1 VKSVVKI
8 LSFLALVSAS
18 WFAASAGPF
27 SFSNPAPITIND
39 STNPPTKAT
48 PYPSTIPVTGL
59 SGVVAKI
66 TVQLN
71 NFSHAFP
78 DDVDI
83 VLVGPEGQNA
93 VVMSNV
99 GGGHPGAANINL
111 ILDDSASSGVPL
123 YGPLVS
129 GTFKPTKR
137 LSSFGFPFPSPAP
150 ASPGGASLA
159 VFNGSNP
166 NGTWS
171 LFIVDD
177 ANPDTGTISGG
188 WSLTITTVPILL
200 SITQLDTNVVIS
212 WTNLLSAFTLQ
223 TTPNPSTTWT
233 NALPLPTLVSG
244 QYFVTNRIAGP
255 MRLYR
260 LAR

>member
-1 VKSVVKI
+1 VVKT
-8 LSFLALVSAS
+8 LSLLGLVCAS
-18 WFAASAGPF
+18 WFDASAGTF
-27 SFSNPAPITIND
+27 FFTNVTPITIND

-93 VVMSNV
+93 VVMSNC
-99 GGGHPGAANINL
+99 GGGHPGANNITL
-111 ILDDSASSGVPL
+111 TLDDSASSGVPL

-177 ANPDTGTISGG
+177 ASPDAGTISGG
-188 WSLTITTVPILL
+188 WSISIATQPVLL
-200 SITQLDTNVVIS
+200 SITQIDTNVVIS

-244 QYFVTNRIAGP
+244 EYIVTNPISGP
-255 MRLYR
+255 LRLYR